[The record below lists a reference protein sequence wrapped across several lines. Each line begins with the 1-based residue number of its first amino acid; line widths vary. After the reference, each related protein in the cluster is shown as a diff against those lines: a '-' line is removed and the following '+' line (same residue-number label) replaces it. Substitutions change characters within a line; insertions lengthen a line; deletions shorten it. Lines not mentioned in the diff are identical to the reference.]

1 MHSAPS
7 SSVRSPRR
15 GLRSWRGG
23 RVFAAL
29 AVLLIPLAGC
39 ATKKDLRLLQEELQ
53 RLAERQE
60 AAIRELEELTSA
72 TRDTIQGQS
81 ESLFSLRGETLRR
94 LTQIQDDLVILQ
106 EMAGQNQRDLAT
118 IRRDLDS
125 GTFSGGSPAG
135 AAAAGAGAAA
145 VLGGLQTDSAAIQTE
160 AETMVPT
167 MAGGAEAMYQAGVRQ
182 HSRGSLTAAR
192 AAFNEFVSAYPSDP
206 NAPRAYLYLADILVQ
221 EEELEDAI
229 EAFEAIPQDYP
240 ESDVVP
246 DALYRAALLY
256 IEQGDSDEARS
267 LLERVVGN
275 HPDSGAAILARQ
287 RLQEVG

>member
-1 MHSAPS
+1 M
-7 SSVRSPRR
+7 
-15 GLRSWRGG
+15 
-23 RVFAAL
+23 AL
-29 AVLLIPLAGC
+29 AALLIPLAGC

-94 LTQIQDDLVILQ
+94 LTAIQEDLVILQ

-125 GTFSGGSPAG
+125 GAFSGVSPAG
-135 AAAAGAGAAA
+135 AAAAGAGAAE
-145 VLGGLQTDSAAIQTE
+145 VLGSLRTDSASIQSE
-160 AETMVPT
+160 AETMVP

-192 AAFNEFVSAYPSDP
+192 AAFDEFVSAYPSDP

-240 ESDVVP
+240 NSDVVP
-246 DALYRAALLY
+246 DALYRAALLH
-256 IEQGDSDEARS
+256 IELGDADEART
-267 LLERVVGN
+267 LLERVVGDY
-275 HPDSGAAILARQ
+275 PDSGAAILARQ